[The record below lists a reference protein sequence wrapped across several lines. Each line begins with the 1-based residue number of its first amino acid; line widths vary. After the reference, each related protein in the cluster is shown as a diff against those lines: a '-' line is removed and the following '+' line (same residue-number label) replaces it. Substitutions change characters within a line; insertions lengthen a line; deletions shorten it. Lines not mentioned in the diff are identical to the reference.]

1 MLSGDSHSGVTDT
14 VNDTAGDTAVSE
26 ETAASGDTAASG
38 VPVIEAAFL
47 ANVVATIEQQ
57 VEILGRIDMSAASTA
72 DQRAL
77 LVRMETA
84 TRSLFGYSHTWLADL
99 MAQRGL
105 DDIYGS
111 VPQAVAVLLR
121 VSVARAS
128 QRIRFADEYGHRT
141 SMTGE
146 RLDPV
151 LPATASAAESGA
163 LDEEHQ
169 RIIKNFFRL
178 LGRKVDIESRERAEN
193 QLAQLARELLPD
205 QFRAAA
211 ARLFAVLDPDG
222 ELDDE
227 EKTAARCFVSF
238 DDPGADGLTK
248 GKFLIDAETRAYLE
262 AGFAKW
268 AKPGMCNPADSTPVV
283 DDPNVATNS
292 DKNTSGSESD
302 AATPDPSLFEQSDD
316 SDTDQSSP
324 GDEPDRTDVG
334 TDATAGPG
342 TAAGPVPGPGPG
354 TAADRDTIIDAERRA
369 ARDHRSKG
377 RRQHDA
383 LKVILRQMLASG
395 QLGHHRG
402 LPVTAVVTM
411 TLKELEE
418 ASGHAVTGTG
428 SLIPMRDAIRMA
440 SHAHQYLVIFDDHGR
455 PLHLGRSKRIAT
467 ADQRIV
473 LIAADRGCTFP
484 GCTRPATWSQV
495 HHIDE
500 WAAGGNTDIDS
511 LTFGCDTHHPL
522 VGPADTDWATT
533 KAGPD
538 HPYPGRTLWH
548 PPIGLD
554 PLRRGRINHFHHPNE
569 YIYPA
574 DVPLSDT
581 GETRDTNAP
590 SPGGSESGTPPA

>member
-1 MLSGDSHSGVTDT
+1 MTDT
-14 VNDTAGDTAVSE
+14 VDDTAGDAGVSGN
-26 ETAASGDTAASG
+26 AADTGNAAGSGDAAASG

-47 ANVVATIEQQ
+47 ANLVATIEEQ
-57 VEILGRIDMSAASTA
+57 VELLGRIDMSAASTA

-77 LVRMETA
+77 LVRMEKVA
-84 TRSLFGYSHTWLADL
+84 RSLFAYSHTWLADL

-121 VSVARAS
+121 LSVARAS
-128 QRIRFADEYGHRT
+128 QRIRFADEYGQRT

-151 LPATASAAESGA
+151 LPATATAAESGA

-178 LGRKVDIESRERAEN
+178 LGRKVDIETRENAEK

-227 EKTAARCFVSF
+227 DKIAARCFVSF
-238 DDPGADGLTK
+238 DDPGADGLTR
-248 GKFLIDAETRAYLE
+248 GKFLVDAETRAYLE

-283 DDPNVATNS
+283 DDPDPTAS
-292 DKNTSGSESD
+292 SESD
-302 AATPDPSLFEQSDD
+302 TTTQDPSLF
-316 SDTDQSSP
+316 DQP
-324 GDEPDRTDVG
+324 GDEPDRTG
-334 TDATAGPG
+334 SGAG
-342 TAAGPVPGPGPG
+342 AG
-354 TAADRDTIIDAERRA
+354 ADRDTITDADADAQRRA

-395 QLGHHRG
+395 QLGRHRG
-402 LPVTAVVTM
+402 LPVPAVVTM

-418 ASGHAVTGTG
+418 ATGHAITATG

-440 SHAHQYLVIFDDHGR
+440 SHAHHYLVIFDDHGR

-467 ADQRIV
+467 PDQRIV

-495 HHIDE
+495 HHVDE
-500 WAAGGNTDIDS
+500 WGTGGNTDIDS

-522 VGPADTDWATT
+522 VGPTETDWATT

-548 PPIGLD
+548 PPISLD

-574 DVPLSDT
+574 DVPLPGT
-581 GETRDTNAP
+581 AETSGSPP
-590 SPGGSESGTPPA
+590 SPPPGSRPGGQESGDPPA